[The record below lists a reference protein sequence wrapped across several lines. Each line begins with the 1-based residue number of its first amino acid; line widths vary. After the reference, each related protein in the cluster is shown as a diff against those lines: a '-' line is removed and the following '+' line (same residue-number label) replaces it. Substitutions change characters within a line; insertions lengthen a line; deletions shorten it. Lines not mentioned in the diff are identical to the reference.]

1 MKKAIIGLAVLTAL
15 TSASAFAHKEGDFI
29 VRAGLASVVPNDDS
43 GSVADVD
50 AFGLEVDSNT
60 QFAFTVGYMFTDNIS
75 FEVLG
80 ASPFSHDI
88 SANSALS
95 DALGEGK
102 IAETKHLPPTFM
114 VQYYFGQ
121 ADSKLRPYVGAG
133 INYTV
138 FFDDKFTNSAKSKTL
153 NNLSLDDS
161 WGLAAN
167 VGLDYM
173 LNDDWFIN
181 GSIWY
186 ADIDT
191 EASYDFGGTKYTT
204 DVDIDPWV
212 FMIAGGYKF

>member
-1 MKKAIIGLAVLTAL
+1 MKKAIISLAVLTAL

-43 GSVADVD
+43 GPIAGSK
-50 AFGLEVDSNT
+50 LEVNSNT
-60 QFAFTVGYMFTDNIS
+60 QLGLTFGYMFTDNIS
-75 FEVLG
+75 FEVL
-80 ASPFSHDI
+80 AATPFSHDI
-88 SANSALS
+88 SLKGA
-95 DALGEGK
+95 GE
-102 IAETKHLPPTFM
+102 IAKTKHLPPTFM
-114 VQYYFGQ
+114 VQYYFG
-121 ADSKLRPYVGAG
+121 DSSSDFRPYVGAG
-133 INYTV
+133 INYTF
-138 FFDDKFTNSAKSKTL
+138 FFDEEFNSASKASGL
-153 NNLSLDDS
+153 NDLSLDDS

-173 LNDDWFIN
+173 LNDNWFVN

-191 EASYDFGGTKYTT
+191 TATINGSVNV